1 MTGGDDPPKEA
12 QVENSAQPELCRV
25 HTLRVALVD
34 ARGVWLE
41 AGGRLA
47 HLPRREAPEATAG
60 DALEAF
66 LYQDQAGELQATCRR
81 PLAQAGEFALLT
93 VRSVGPHGAF
103 LDWGLGK
110 DLLVPASLQQER
122 MQVGGSYLVNVA
134 VDRQGRPFGNARVD
148 DCLDHGRPALHEG
161 DAVTLLVWQLTEL
174 GAKVI
179 VDDRFPGLLYRDELP
194 PGARPGIRLAGYV
207 KRLRPD
213 GKLDV
218 TLHKVGAAGVADA
231 REAILAALAAH
242 GGSLPLHDQSSP
254 EAIQQILGMS
264 KKTFKKAVGGLY
276 KDGLVTL
283 SDTGVVLTAKQA
295 GSKRP

>member
-1 MTGGDDPPKEA
+1 M
-12 QVENSAQPELCRV
+12 ENSAQLELCRV
-25 HTLRVALVD
+25 HTLRVARVD
-34 ARGVWLE
+34 QRGIWLE

-47 HLPRREAPEATAG
+47 HLPRREVPEAAAG
-60 DALEAF
+60 DELAAF
-66 LYQDQAGELQATCRR
+66 LYQDQTGELQATCRQ

-103 LDWGLGK
+103 LDWGLAK
-110 DLLVPASLQQER
+110 DLLVPATLQQER
-122 MQVGGSYLVNVA
+122 LQVGESCLVKVA
-134 VDRQGRPFGNARVD
+134 VDRQGRPFGNARID
-148 DCLDHGRPALHEG
+148 DCLDHGRPALQEG
-161 DAVTLLVWQLTEL
+161 AAVTLLVWQLTEL

-194 PGARPGIRLAGYV
+194 AGVRPGIRLAGYV

-254 EAIQQILGMS
+254 EAIQQTLGMS

-276 KDGLVTL
+276 KDGLVAL
-283 SDTGVVLTAKQA
+283 STTGVALTAKKA
-295 GSKRP
+295 GPKRP